1 MADDFTARFRV
12 DISDLKANLT
22 SARKEIKQANAE
34 FKASTAGMDSWKK
47 DADGLAA
54 KLKQLD
60 TVLNQQKA
68 ILKNYQSQLH
78 EQQKAYEENG
88 KRADQ
93 LKQKLADLAAQGVDK
108 ASAEYKKYES
118 ALKRVETEQ
127 ERNEKAIQG
136 LNEKIRAQDTAITAT
151 SNETQKWTRHL
162 EELQGEEQDT
172 ARTTQQLDAA
182 TEKLNGG
189 FTILK
194 GAVASLA
201 ADAFRKLGSTMKD
214 AVTEG
219 AKYADEINTLS
230 QQTSISTETLQKY
243 NYMSGMVDVDVN
255 TIAKSMQK
263 LTKSMSSAKDG
274 TGATA
279 EAFSTLGVNVT
290 DANGNL
296 RDNEEVFDDVIAA
309 LGSMKNETER
319 DAIGMQLLG
328 KSATALNPLIE
339 AGADQINAWAKE
351 AEDAGYIMSD
361 DMIKGLVK
369 VQDEFD
375 RFDNTVQIVK
385 NSVAAGLAP
394 ALERGTRRLN
404 DMVRS
409 NDWQKVGRELGNLFS
424 GLIDGL
430 EWILENGGLV
440 KGTIVGIIAAFA
452 AQKIAS
458 IVSGIGN
465 ITKALTAMNAAA
477 NANPYVLLA
486 SVLVGLIAGMVSWSK
501 SLGDAYWAETDLG
514 KETERLNQ
522 LFDETHE
529 KTEALVS
536 AYEAMDTARS
546 AAITSAEAEAS
557 RLQELTAELGTLVGK
572 NGEVAEADKTRASFI
587 LNELNK
593 ALGTE
598 YTLNDLIR
606 GSYDAITASVGK
618 MIEAKRA
625 EAILAAQEEG
635 YAQAISG
642 RADAEATLAMT
653 TQTLI
658 ELEDQ
663 KAAKVAERSQIED
676 EDFWKMTSN
685 AQGRIEAINK
695 EIAAIDEATAKFQS
709 DYAAQAETV
718 NKYTYDIAQYEANW
732 AAVHDKQYDAI
743 NTKSYEVATAM
754 GENVKNYAAT
764 ISTNVRNASNEWLG
778 NLSKMITETTGKN
791 IEFKDAGK
799 GMVQMW
805 VDGQKEGEA
814 LPAEQVKGMAQK
826 MMFEAQHL
834 AQMMGESGKNAVLGL
849 TNGVTMNQ
857 FLATQ
862 SGANLAAEF
871 LAGFR
876 NKMDE
881 GSPSKEMMRSGLNA
895 ILGFVNEIYRD
906 EGKAETAGDALANSF
921 LTGFR
926 DGIDG
931 GLGADGIAGTVSA
944 MRGNGQIYGSVSGAR
959 IVNNNLTQ
967 NNYSPKAL
975 TRREI
980 RRDAR
985 NLLQLAG
992 GLNNGI

>member
-1 MADDFTARFRV
+1 MADDFTARFKV
-12 DISDLKANLT
+12 DISDLKAGLT

-47 DADGLAA
+47 DADGLTA

-68 ILKNYQSQLH
+68 ILKNYQSQLN

-118 ALKRVETEQ
+118 ALKRVEGEQ
-127 ERNEKAIQG
+127 ERNEKAIQT

-151 SNETQKWTRHL
+151 SNETQKWSRHL

-189 FTILK
+189 FTVLK

-201 ADAFRKLGSTMKD
+201 ADAFRKLGSAMKD
-214 AVTEG
+214 AVTDG

-230 QQTSISTETLQKY
+230 AQTSVSTETLQKY
-243 NYMSGMVDVDVN
+243 NYMSGLVDVDVN
-255 TIAKSMQK
+255 TIAKSMQR

-279 EAFSTLGVNVT
+279 DAFSTLGVNVT

-296 RDNEEVFDDVIAA
+296 RDNEEVFNDVIKA
-309 LGSMKNETER
+309 LGNMKNETER
-319 DAIGMQLLG
+319 DAVGMQLLG
-328 KSATALNPLIE
+328 KNATALNPLIE
-339 AGADQINAWAKE
+339 AGAEQINAWAKE

-375 RFDNTVQIVK
+375 RFDATIQGVK
-385 NSVAAGLAP
+385 NGIAAGLAP

-409 NDWQKVGRELGNLFS
+409 NDWQKVGRDLGNLFS

-430 EWILENGGLV
+430 EWIIKNGGLV

-458 IVSGIGN
+458 IVSGIGS
-465 ITKALTAMNAAA
+465 ITKALTAMNVAA

-546 AAITSAEAEAS
+546 ASITSAEAEAS

-572 NGEVAEADKTRASFI
+572 NGEVAESDKTRASFI

-598 YTLNDLIR
+598 YSMNDLIK
-606 GSYDAITASVGK
+606 GSYDAITESVNK

-658 ELEDQ
+658 DLEDQ

-676 EDFWKMTSN
+676 EDYWKMTSN

-754 GENVKNYAAT
+754 GENVKNYAGT

-778 NLSKMITETTGKN
+778 NLSKMVAETTGKN

-805 VDGQKEGEA
+805 VDGQKEGEE
-814 LPAEQVKGMAQK
+814 LPASQVKVMAQK
-826 MMFEAQHL
+826 MIWEAHVL
-834 AQMMGESGKNAVLGL
+834 ATKMGESGKNAVLGL
-849 TNGVTMNQ
+849 TQGVSLNE

-862 SGANLAAEF
+862 SGASLAATF

-876 NKMDE
+876 KKMDE
-881 GSPSKEMMRSGLNA
+881 GSPSKEMMRSAVNA
-895 ILGFVNEIYRD
+895 ILGFTNEIERD
-906 EGKAETAGDALANSF
+906 KGKAETAGDVLANSF
-921 LTGFR
+921 LSGFQ
-926 DGIDG
+926 DGMSDAFAGVDG
-931 GLGADGIAGTVSA
+931 AAQA
-944 MRGNGQIYGSVSGAR
+944 MRVGGQYGGFANSPK
-959 IVNNNLTQ
+959 IVNNNLVQ

-975 TRREI
+975 SRIEVY
-980 RRDAR
+980 RDMR
-985 NLLQLAG
+985 NLLQLMG
-992 GLNNGI
+992 GNS